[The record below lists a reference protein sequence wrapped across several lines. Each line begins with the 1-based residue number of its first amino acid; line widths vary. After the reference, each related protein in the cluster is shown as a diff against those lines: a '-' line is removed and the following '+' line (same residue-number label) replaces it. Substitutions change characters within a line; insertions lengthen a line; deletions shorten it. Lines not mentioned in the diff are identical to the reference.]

1 MGSVVNQKKRV
12 VFFEKKKRVFFVFF
26 ERQKNVVFLF
36 LLRNSNVKLKLMF
49 SLKVKTNELKIR
61 LLDIEKEILG
71 GNMPILV
78 PMYGKICKSSF
89 TMEIGVPV
97 NALGFKK
104 SSTFQ
109 IKPKFV
115 WSMLCL

>member
-1 MGSVVNQKKRV
+1 M
-12 VFFEKKKRVFFVFF
+12 
-26 ERQKNVVFLF
+26 F

-49 SLKVKTNELKIR
+49 SLKVKINEVKIR

-78 PMYGKICKSSF
+78 PMYGKIGKSSF

-97 NALGFKK
+97 NTLGGFQKK
-104 SSTFQ
+104 FY
-109 IKPKFV
+109 F
-115 WSMLCL
+115 LN

>member
-1 MGSVVNQKKRV
+1 
-12 VFFEKKKRVFFVFF
+12 
-26 ERQKNVVFLF
+26 
-36 LLRNSNVKLKLMF
+36 MF
-49 SLKVKTNELKIR
+49 SLKVKINEVKIR

-78 PMYGKICKSSF
+78 PMYGKIGKSSF

-97 NALGFKK
+97 NTLGFKK

-115 WSMLCL
+115 WSMLCLQKPIIAHAKTVLNFMR

>member
-1 MGSVVNQKKRV
+1 M
-12 VFFEKKKRVFFVFF
+12 FFCFFF
-26 ERQKNVVFLF
+26 ERQKNVVFF
-36 LLRNSNVKLKLMF
+36 VFIAQFNAKLKLMF
-49 SLKVKTNELKIR
+49 SLKVKINEVKIR

-78 PMYGKICKSSF
+78 PMYGKIGKSSF
-89 TMEIGVPV
+89 TMEIEVPV
-97 NALGFKK
+97 NTLGFKK